1 MDQLL
6 ALATK
11 AGMDPAQGEAATGGF
26 LSLLKNCMKAEDFDK
41 IVQGIPGADAAVA
54 KSDSAE
60 ADAPSGG
67 IAGMMGAA
75 MSSLG
80 GSQGASMAG
89 LLGTLQSKG
98 IDPGMVQKFLA
109 SVGPLIKE
117 RCGVDVTDI
126 LGSPSGDDT
135 SGVIETSGEAQATE
149 ESATSSTNPM
159 SSLKGMAKG
168 FGF

>member
-26 LSLLKNCMKAEDFDK
+26 LSLLKNCMKGEDFDK

-54 KSDSAE
+54 KNDSAE
-60 ADAPSGG
+60 TDAPSGG

-75 MSSLG
+75 ISSLG

-109 SVGPLIKE
+109 SAGPLIKE

-126 LGSPSGDDT
+126 LGSSSGDDT
-135 SGVIETSGEAQATE
+135 SGVIEASGEAKATE